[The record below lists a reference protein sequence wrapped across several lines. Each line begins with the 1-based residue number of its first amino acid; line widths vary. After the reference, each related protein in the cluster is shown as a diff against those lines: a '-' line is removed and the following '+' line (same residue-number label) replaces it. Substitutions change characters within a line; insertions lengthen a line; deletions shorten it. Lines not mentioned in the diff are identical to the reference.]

1 LIEIDVLWLEP
12 KEKNCMWFDAPVDTF
27 QPPKNGLYMK
37 IGTLLEDQNQVGSL
51 YWKDNI
57 VFIV

>member
-1 LIEIDVLWLEP
+1 MFLAGAEGKKIVCGLMRLL
-12 KEKNCMWFDAPVDTF
+12 DTF

-51 YWKDNI
+51 YRKDNI